1 MAFEEVSTAG
11 FKTYLTRYGISR
23 LLDPKSNFD
32 IKYFSLTDEGI
43 NYDQTVDSS
52 VLVSSVNGE
61 DLKTLYNGG
70 EILDFIGNEK
80 DEETSEMTISKSEIV
95 FVNDCDNLEYKN
107 LDVTVYLGNYL
118 QNLRDTNSNIENVSR
133 GYEPFIR
140 LYDFVNVY
148 EYTENAFDEYKLW
161 DTKNYN
167 LNYVFSTDSDYNN
180 YKTFV
185 NTFVSK
191 TNERAKINYD
201 SNRFKSPFQLTIGS
215 HKSNTTNI
223 VTQNGGLTIQ
233 LYPVNNIVYRTDTSN
248 VQIQNLNE
256 NAYQTNKNII
266 PSVNF
271 NGVNHNIK
279 MDRNVVYRDNVNLPI
294 FRFNNLL
301 ESGITAAKNM
311 FEFYGVD
318 SASDSNVKVITI
330 NMDVIVNDDTFKPRP
345 AKLKLNLTLDL
356 NETNWVGTND
366 FTKINQ

>member
-11 FKTYLTRYGISR
+11 FKTYLTRYGVSR

-70 EILDFIGNEK
+70 EVLDFVGNEK
-80 DEETSEMTISKSEIV
+80 DGETSEITISKSDIV

-118 QNLRDTNSNIENVSR
+118 QNLREVNNNIENTSR
-133 GYEPFIR
+133 EYEPFIK

-148 EYTENAFDEYKLW
+148 EYTENAFGEYRLW

-167 LNYVFSTDSDYNN
+167 LNYVFETDRDYNN

-191 TNERAKINYD
+191 NDGRTTVNYD

-215 HKSNTTNI
+215 YKSNSTNT

-233 LYPVNNIVYRTDTSN
+233 LYPVNNILYRTDSTS

-256 NAYQTNKNII
+256 NSYQTNKNII

-271 NGVNHNIK
+271 NGINHNIK
-279 MDRNVVYRDNVNLPI
+279 MDRNIVYRDNVNIPI

-311 FEFYGVD
+311 FEFYGTD
-318 SASDSNVKVITI
+318 SASDSNTKVITI
-330 NMDVIVNDDTFKPRP
+330 NMDVMVNDDTFKPRP

-356 NETNWVGTND
+356 DESNWNGSSD
-366 FTKINQ
+366 FTKIN

>member
-1 MAFEEVSTAG
+1 MAFEEVSTGG
-11 FKTYLTRYGISR
+11 FKTYLTRYGVSR

-70 EILDFIGNEK
+70 EVLDFVGNEK
-80 DEETSEMTISKSEIV
+80 DGETSEITISKSDIV

-118 QNLRDTNSNIENVSR
+118 QNLREANSNIENTSR
-133 GYEPFIR
+133 EYEPFIK

-148 EYTENAFDEYKLW
+148 EYTENAFGQYRLW

-167 LNYVFSTDSDYNN
+167 LNYVFETDRDYNN

-191 TNERAKINYD
+191 NNNRTTVNYD

-215 HKSNTTNI
+215 YKSNSTNT

-233 LYPVNNIVYRTDTSN
+233 LYPVNNILYRTDSSS

-256 NAYQTNKNII
+256 NSYQTNKNII

-271 NGVNHNIK
+271 NGINHNIK
-279 MDRNVVYRDNVNLPI
+279 MDRNIVYRDNVNIPI

-311 FEFYGVD
+311 FEFYGTD
-318 SASDSNVKVITI
+318 SASDSNTKVITI
-330 NMDVIVNDDTFKPRP
+330 NMDVMVNDATFKPRP

-356 NETNWVGTND
+356 DESNWNGSND
-366 FTKINQ
+366 FTKIN